1 MERIEI
7 LKHVTEIFSEVME
20 NPVIELNESTSADD
34 VEEWDSLTHIQLVV
48 TLERHFK
55 MRFTTAEIQ
64 SWNSVGEMLNT
75 IEVKLK

>member
-7 LKHVTEIFSEVME
+7 LKQVTEIFSEVME
-20 NPVIELNESTSADD
+20 NPAIKLNESTSADD
-34 VEEWDSLTHIQLVV
+34 VAEWDSLTHIQLVV

-55 MRFTTAEIQ
+55 LRFTTAEIQ

-75 IEVKLK
+75 IEAKLK